1 MAAADAGLTG
11 EARAWCELQVA
22 ELSLEYGRTDD
33 ARRAYLAAL
42 GVFPGYGFALAG
54 LGRLGAATGDY
65 DEAVEF
71 LTVALERSP
80 GPTEHALLG
89 DVYAAVG
96 DEDKAAGQYEAV
108 EQIGRR
114 DAEGTGLYRHE
125 LAHFYADHEIRPE
138 EALELALTDLE
149 LRQDAEA
156 YDLAAWAMFRADRLD
171 EAQDFSERA
180 LASGTR
186 APSVLYHAGLIAN
199 AQGRFD
205 EAQDLLEE
213 ALEINP
219 AFDLL
224 QAPRAAD
231 TLASLRDR

>member
-89 DVYAAVG
+89 DVS
-96 DEDKAAGQYEAV
+96 
-108 EQIGRR
+108 
-114 DAEGTGLYRHE
+114 T
-125 LAHFYADHEIRPE
+125 
-138 EALELALTDLE
+138 
-149 LRQDAEA
+149 
-156 YDLAAWAMFRADRLD
+156 
-171 EAQDFSERA
+171 
-180 LASGTR
+180 
-186 APSVLYHAGLIAN
+186 
-199 AQGRFD
+199 
-205 EAQDLLEE
+205 
-213 ALEINP
+213 
-219 AFDLL
+219 
-224 QAPRAAD
+224 PR
-231 TLASLRDR
+231 

>member
-1 MAAADAGLTG
+1 
-11 EARAWCELQVA
+11 
-22 ELSLEYGRTDD
+22 
-33 ARRAYLAAL
+33 
-42 GVFPGYGFALAG
+42 
-54 LGRLGAATGDY
+54 
-65 DEAVEF
+65 
-71 LTVALERSP
+71 
-80 GPTEHALLG
+80 
-89 DVYAAVG
+89 
-96 DEDKAAGQYEAV
+96 
-108 EQIGRR
+108 
-114 DAEGTGLYRHE
+114 
-125 LAHFYADHEIRPE
+125 
-138 EALELALTDLE
+138 
-149 LRQDAEA
+149 
-156 YDLAAWAMFRADRLD
+156 MFRADRLD
-171 EAQDFSERA
+171 ETQDFSERA